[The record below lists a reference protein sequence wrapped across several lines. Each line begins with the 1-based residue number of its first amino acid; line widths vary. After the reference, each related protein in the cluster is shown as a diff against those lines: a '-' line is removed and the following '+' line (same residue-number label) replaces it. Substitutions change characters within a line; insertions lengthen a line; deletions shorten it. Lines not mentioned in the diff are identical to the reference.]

1 MFDLMD
7 VEIKPAKRTF
17 WVPDPYVWHLG
28 LDIGDPKL
36 NAQHDVLMRL
46 IHQLGEQPS
55 NLKLLHSLIE
65 NLANHFPTEEEMMR
79 DHSYTKVECA
89 THLHRMFIADLR
101 KLHTTLMAE
110 EQGHRNKHNFKS
122 IRIQHDSPAS
132 LSPAQILFMKNWFV
146 QHILMLSCFQEEIN
160 GKQSTEEAVKT
171 GIHWIDTV
179 LEEKVEGPQT
189 ARLARRV
196 DARRA
201 PPKLRFKA
209 AVLDASLKNG
219 PIIMACLDFC
229 QLTGRYPDELFDVP
243 LMDFIRPRRLQSL
256 ASQEILRGASNRFE
270 AADTFSGL
278 MDEAK
283 FRRYLRECGFEGSQ
297 TQTEASI
304 GALKPAGY
312 SCGAEHYDVFDLSR
326 PNGEVIP
333 VIVVALL
340 IQVAPLDPAKPYSSS
355 ESSFESMERASSTAP
370 MVGIMMTECG
380 KELDM
385 ADMDHEAANLLCA
398 VGPKVVLTQASE
410 KAVEQGDFG
419 RQIRSKV
426 CRLKRPEL
434 QRRTTNVLYTVLSK
448 PSAESMT
455 EVSASDEEASW
466 KVSHVFKNNKIERVH
481 QPQGDLDITPQCESE
496 ALWRPETLRLAKPT
510 FVAKPKH
517 PL

>member
-312 SCGAEHYDVFDLSR
+312 SCGAEHYDVWQVR
-326 PNGEVIP
+326 P
-333 VIVVALL
+333 
-340 IQVAPLDPAKPYSSS
+340 IQAQRGGDSCDRRGLAHSSS
-355 ESSFESMERASSTAP
+355 ATGPGQALQQLRIFVRVDGESQQHCSYGGYHDDRMRKRARY
-370 MVGIMMTECG
+370 G
-380 KELDM
+380 
-385 ADMDHEAANLLCA
+385 
-398 VGPKVVLTQASE
+398 
-410 KAVEQGDFG
+410 
-419 RQIRSKV
+419 
-426 CRLKRPEL
+426 
-434 QRRTTNVLYTVLSK
+434 
-448 PSAESMT
+448 
-455 EVSASDEEASW
+455 
-466 KVSHVFKNNKIERVH
+466 
-481 QPQGDLDITPQCESE
+481 
-496 ALWRPETLRLAKPT
+496 
-510 FVAKPKH
+510 
-517 PL
+517 